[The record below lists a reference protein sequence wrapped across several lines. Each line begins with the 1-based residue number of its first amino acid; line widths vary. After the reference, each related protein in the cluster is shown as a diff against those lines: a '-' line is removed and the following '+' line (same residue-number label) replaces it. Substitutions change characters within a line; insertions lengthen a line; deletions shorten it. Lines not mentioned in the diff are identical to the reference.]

1 MTPEEQKPVKKDHI
15 DELFVRLKDLQAQAS
30 VDAVFGQPVT
40 MGEKV
45 VIPMASVA
53 YGFGLRFG
61 EGADRAAGES
71 DGGAAGGEGAGL
83 GARPLGVIE
92 VTPEHTRIEPYVN
105 EQAVTLAGI
114 LFGAWSVFWVAA
126 AVIRIMGGQRRA
138 CC

>member
-15 DELFVRLKDLQAQAS
+15 DELFVRLEDMQAQAS

-40 MGEKV
+40 LGEKV

-53 YGFGLRFG
+53 YGFGLGFG
-61 EGADRAAGES
+61 ESADQAAGES
-71 DGGAAGGEGAGL
+71 DGGTAGGGGAGM

-92 VTPEHTRIEPYVN
+92 ITPEHTRIEPYVN

-114 LFGAWSVFWVAA
+114 LFGAWSFFWVAA
-126 AVIRIMGGQRRA
+126 AVIRIMGSRRRA